1 MVVTVVFDGTV
12 PEAIVDEVTVLGT
25 AVPGTLVVATV
36 TGLWAGTVG
45 VVAIV
50 AAIVGGAA
58 GSVVATVEDGATE
71 DDEATGAIV
80 VSGGLLSRIWVL
92 TSAAAEPAP
101 STPTSEMAV
110 ASFVF
115 KMRVLRSRAA
125 TRVWRNTKDTTHS
138 TVRLGAIPKCGD
150 QRALSAAITER
161 HRSGSLAYGA

>member
-1 MVVTVVFDGTV
+1 M
-12 PEAIVDEVTVLGT
+12 
-25 AVPGTLVVATV
+25 
-36 TGLWAGTVG
+36 
-45 VVAIV
+45 
-50 AAIVGGAA
+50 
-58 GSVVATVEDGATE
+58 VATVEDGATE
-71 DDEATGAIV
+71 TEDEATGAIV

-125 TRVWRNTKDTTHS
+125 TRVWRNTKDTTHP